1 MKPLVHA
8 KLSVVKF
15 GGVIDDYID
24 IHEFLDSSKAHIP
37 DMRHRLVLH
46 SSFGIYMAQEFFG
59 IYRLNSLKEEY
70 SVRDIC
76 EHHVLEDLGFIPT
89 LNQWLEDLPLKSW
102 MSGVPKEFKKM
113 ELVD

>member
-8 KLSVVKF
+8 KLSVIKF
-15 GGVIDDYID
+15 GGTIDDYVD
-24 IHEFLDSSKAHIP
+24 IHEFLDSSKAHVP
-37 DMRHRLVLH
+37 DMRHRAILH
-46 SSFGIYMAQEFFG
+46 SSFGIYIAQELFG
-59 IYRLNSLKEEY
+59 IYRLNAHGEEY

-89 LNQWLEDLPLKSW
+89 VHEWFENMELQPW
-102 MSGVPKEFKKM
+102 MSGMPKGFKKM